1 MKQQFFFTD
10 IKDHPVAREYY
21 DKYNQIDAAWK
32 CISREAW
39 DRVNK
44 HLLEYAKNEQIIT
57 GTDFRLDSTVCEC
70 NIHYPTDS
78 SLLWD
83 CYRVISRNIRMIL
96 NSCPEHSEEK
106 DIKYP

>member
-44 HLLEYAKNEQIIT
+44 HLLEYAKMSKSSQGLISGSIAQFVSVTFITQQILHYYGTAT
-57 GTDFRLDSTVCEC
+57 G
-70 NIHYPTDS
+70 
-78 SLLWD
+78 
-83 CYRVISRNIRMIL
+83 
-96 NSCPEHSEEK
+96 
-106 DIKYP
+106 